1 MRAKNDTQPHLRGL
15 EVLLP
20 EVKGRRPPRCH
31 GAGFMVFLEAL
42 GNGAQSAYEQ
52 LWNSMRI
59 SDRSISKSIFNYRE
73 KGKGRK

>member
-1 MRAKNDTQPHLRGL
+1 
-15 EVLLP
+15 
-20 EVKGRRPPRCH
+20 
-31 GAGFMVFLEAL
+31 MVFLEAL

-52 LWNSMRI
+52 LWNSMCI